1 MTRKFAAFITTMV
14 ALAAVGGWMMASAV
28 AQMDR
33 PHASAATTQPSASP
47 SGTPTSS
54 PTPTGTP
61 TQTTTTRT
69 GHPVPPDPTTSVAS
83 GKKVLF
89 FTFDDGPDPTWT
101 PQVLSTLARYGAH
114 ATFFELGQMQD
125 EHPGLRDQVLAAGNT
140 IGSHSISHPQL
151 TKLSAAQRHHQIF
164 DGPRSTCFRPPYGAT
179 NAKVRA
185 DIKAAGMVQV
195 LWDVDPRDWARP
207 GTSAI
212 VHNILAHAKSGRI
225 ILMHDGGGN
234 RAQTVAALNQVLPI
248 LKAQGYTF
256 PAMNCQQR

>member
-1 MTRKFAAFITTMV
+1 MTRKFAAFVTTLV
-14 ALAAVGGWMMASAV
+14 ALAALGGWMMAAAV
-28 AQMDR
+28 GQQR
-33 PHASAATTQPSASP
+33 QPHAAAATTKATTTP
-47 SGTPTSS
+47 SGTPTSA
-54 PTPTGTP
+54 PTPSSTP
-61 TQTTTTRT
+61 TQKTTSV
-69 GHPVPPDPTTSVAS
+69 GPVPPNPTTSVAA

-89 FTFDDGPDPTWT
+89 LTFDDGPDPTWT
-101 PQVLSTLARYGAH
+101 PQVLATLAKYGAH
-114 ATFFELGQMQD
+114 ATFFELGEMQE
-125 EHPGLRDQVLAAGNT
+125 EHPGLRDQVLAAGNA

-207 GTSAI
+207 GTSVIA
-212 VHNILAHAKSGRI
+212 HNILTHAKSGRI
-225 ILMHDGGGN
+225 VLMHDGGGN
-234 RAQTVAALNQVLPI
+234 RAQTVAALEQVLPV

>member
-33 PHASAATTQPSASP
+33 PHAAAATTQPSATP
-47 SGTPTSS
+47 SGTPTSA
-54 PTPTGTP
+54 PTPARTP
-61 TQTTTTRT
+61 STTPSTT
-69 GHPVPPDPTTSVAS
+69 GHPVPPNPTTSVAS

-89 FTFDDGPDPTWT
+89 LTFDDGPDPAWT
-101 PQVLSTLARYGAH
+101 PQVLSTLAKYGAH
-114 ATFFELGQMQD
+114 ATFFELGQMQGA
-125 EHPGLRDQVLAAGNT
+125 HPGLRNQVLAAGNT
-140 IGSHSISHPQL
+140 VGSHSISHPQL

-185 DIKAAGMVQV
+185 DIKAAGMIQI

-207 GTSAI
+207 GANAI
-212 VHNILAHAKSGRI
+212 AQNILTHAKSGRI
-225 ILMHDGGGN
+225 VLMHDGGGN

>member
-1 MTRKFAAFITTMV
+1 MTRKFAAFATTMI
-14 ALAAVGGWMMASAV
+14 ALAALGGWMMAAAV
-28 AQMDR
+28 AQQR
-33 PHASAATTQPSASP
+33 QPHAAAATTKATTSS
-47 SGTPTSS
+47 SGTPTSA
-54 PTPTGTP
+54 PTPSGTP
-61 TQTTTTRT
+61 TQTTTSVR
-69 GHPVPPDPTTSVAS
+69 PVPPNPTTSVAS

-89 FTFDDGPDPTWT
+89 LTFDDGPDPTWT
-101 PQVLSTLARYGAH
+101 PQVLATLATYGAH
-114 ATFFELGQMQD
+114 ATFFELGEMQS
-125 EHPGLRDQVLAAGNT
+125 EHPGLRDKVLAAGNA

-179 NAKVRA
+179 NVKVRA
-185 DIKAAGMVQV
+185 EIKAAGMVQV

-207 GTSAI
+207 GTSVIA
-212 VHNILAHAKSGRI
+212 HNILTHAKSGRI

-234 RAQTVAALNQVLPI
+234 RAQTVAALKQVLPV

>member
-33 PHASAATTQPSASP
+33 PHATAATTKASTTP
-47 SGTPTSS
+47 SGTPTSA

-61 TQTTTTRT
+61 TRTTTSTT
-69 GHPVPPDPTTSVAS
+69 GKPVPPDPTTSVAS

-89 FTFDDGPDPTWT
+89 LTFDDGPDPTWT
-101 PQVLSTLARYGAH
+101 PQVLATMAQYGAH
-114 ATFFELGQMQD
+114 ATFFELGQMQS
-125 EHPGLRDQVLAAGNT
+125 EHPGLRDQVLAAGNA

-207 GTSAI
+207 GTSVI
-212 VHNILAHAKSGRI
+212 VHNILTHAKSGRI

-234 RAQTVAALNQVLPI
+234 RAQSVAALKQILPV

>member
-1 MTRKFAAFITTMV
+1 MTRKLAAFVTTMV
-14 ALAAVGGWMMASAV
+14 ALAALGGWMMATAVGQQRQPHAV
-28 AQMDR
+28 AVTTK
-33 PHASAATTQPSASP
+33 ATTAP
-47 SGTPTSS
+47 SGTPTSA
-54 PTPTGTP
+54 PTPSSTP
-61 TQTTTTRT
+61 TQRTTPVR
-69 GHPVPPDPTTSVAS
+69 PVPPNPTTSVAA

-89 FTFDDGPDPTWT
+89 LTFDDGPDPTWT
-101 PQVLSTLARYGAH
+101 PQVLATLAKYGAH
-114 ATFFELGQMQD
+114 ATFFELGEMQG
-125 EHPGLRDQVLAAGNT
+125 EHPGLRGQVLAAGNA

-207 GTSAI
+207 GTSVI
-212 VHNILAHAKSGRI
+212 VHNILTHAKSGRI
-225 ILMHDGGGN
+225 VLMHDGGGN
-234 RAQTVAALNQVLPI
+234 RAQTVAALEQVLPV

-256 PAMNCQQR
+256 PAMQCEQR